1 MPRHTALQVVQEVQR
16 ALATEVKRAGRQMAM
31 FSCAAAFLM
40 VCYSCFAGAGAAML
54 GCCVGDMS
62 RQMGLSWM
70 CRLLNSMLQHCQQ
83 VCKHEHHATEHMQY
97 SACAV
102 NSCGRRWPS
111 WSWSRAAQSSGYLGP
126 GDMHP
131 CSADSELSVWHSCT
145 PCAFS
150 AWDKRPVSTRGHV
163 QTRAGTWWLHGR
175 VRTCELRVSGAKQH
189 LSP

>member
-1 MPRHTALQVVQEVQR
+1 MQGVRWQCSRAQLLSLWCATAVLRVQGLPCWDAVW
-16 ALATEVKRAGRQMAM
+16 ATCRDRW
-31 FSCAAAFLM
+31 
-40 VCYSCFAGAGAAML
+40 VCL
-54 GCCVGDMS
+54 GCVDCSTACCSTVS
-62 RQMGLSWM
+62 RCANTNTMQQST
-70 CRLLNSMLQHCQQ
+70 CSTQH
-83 VCKHEHHATEHMQY
+83 
-97 SACAV
+97 CAV